1 MTHTHGGTDA
11 PECTT
16 CTPITISEDAKVV
29 YAMICTANS
38 VGHALPWANL
48 TAYSPIRSDERRY
61 RVQRAVDELLE
72 HKWIIAGPEGLRALL

>member
-1 MTHTHGGTDA
+1 MTHTHGVTDA

-29 YAMICTANS
+29 YSIICAVNS

-48 TAYSPIRSDERRY
+48 SMYAPFHWEGRRY
-61 RVQRAVDELLE
+61 RLQTAVDELLE
-72 HKWIIAGPEGLRALL
+72 FKWIITSPEGLRALL